1 MWVAVTRSCLT
12 IARGLS
18 LLIWSVSAWSLPTST
33 FQVTASIVAGCVI
46 SGTNTG
52 VFGTLNFGSQSGVS
66 TSVVSASYVQSITLN
81 LACTPGTT
89 LSMSIN
95 QGNNYTTTRN
105 LKLPN
110 FSNTVPY
117 TLYSNAS
124 RTTVIP
130 VNQAV
135 PLSYSNANNITLPIY
150 GQLKL
155 PGTARA
161 GVYTDTLTVTLSW

>member
-1 MWVAVTRSCLT
+1 VVLWRACLT
-12 IARGLS
+12 IARGLP
-18 LLIWSVSAWSLPTST
+18 LLIGSVNAWSLPGST

-52 VFGTLNFGSQSGVS
+52 VFGTLDFGTQSGVATSTVNASFVQS
-66 TSVVSASYVQSITLN
+66 TSIN

-95 QGNNYTTTRN
+95 QGSNFTTTRN

-110 FSNTVPY
+110 FTNTVPY
-117 TLYSNAS
+117 TLFSNAS

-135 PLSYSNANNITLPIY
+135 SLSYSNTNNITLPIY
-150 GQLKL
+150 GQLQL

>member
-1 MWVAVTRSCLT
+1 MVLWRLCLT
-12 IARGLS
+12 IARSLP
-18 LLIWSVSAWSLPTST
+18 LLIASVSAWSLPTST
-33 FQVTASIVAGCVI
+33 FQVTASVVAGCVI

-52 VFGTLNFGSQSGVS
+52 VFGTLDFGTQSGVATSTVNASFVQS
-66 TSVVSASYVQSITLN
+66 TSIN

-95 QGNNYTTTRN
+95 QGSNFTTTRN

-110 FSNTVPY
+110 FTNTVPY
-117 TLYSNAS
+117 TLFSNAS

-135 PLSYSNANNITLPIY
+135 SLSYSNANNITLPIY
-150 GQLKL
+150 GQLQL

>member
-1 MWVAVTRSCLT
+1 MVLWRACLT
-12 IARGLS
+12 IARGLP
-18 LLIWSVSAWSLPTST
+18 LLIGSVNAWSLPAST

-52 VFGTLNFGSQSGVS
+52 VFGTLDFGTQSGVATSTVNASFVQS
-66 TSVVSASYVQSITLN
+66 TSIN

-95 QGNNYTTTRN
+95 QGSNFTTTRN

-110 FSNTVPY
+110 FTNTVPY
-117 TLYSNAS
+117 TLFSNAS

-135 PLSYSNANNITLPIY
+135 SLSYSNANNITLPIY
-150 GQLKL
+150 GQLQL

>member
-1 MWVAVTRSCLT
+1 MVLWRACLT
-12 IARGLS
+12 IARGLP
-18 LLIWSVSAWSLPTST
+18 LLIGSVNVWSLPTST

-52 VFGTLNFGSQSGVS
+52 VFGTLDFGTQSGVATSTVNASFVQS
-66 TSVVSASYVQSITLN
+66 TSIN

-95 QGNNYTTTRN
+95 QGSNFTTTRN

-110 FSNTVPY
+110 FTNTIPY
-117 TLYSNAS
+117 TLFSNAS

-135 PLSYSNANNITLPIY
+135 SLSYSNANNITLPIY
-150 GQLKL
+150 GQLQL

>member
-1 MWVAVTRSCLT
+1 VVLWRACLT
-12 IARGLS
+12 IARGLP
-18 LLIWSVSAWSLPTST
+18 LLIGSVNAWSLPTST

-52 VFGTLNFGSQSGVS
+52 VFGTLDFGTQSGVATSTVNASFVQS
-66 TSVVSASYVQSITLN
+66 TSIN

-95 QGNNYTTTRN
+95 QGSNFTTTRN

-110 FSNTVPY
+110 FTNTIPY
-117 TLYSNAS
+117 TLFSNAS

-135 PLSYSNANNITLPIY
+135 SLSYSNANNITLPIY
-150 GQLKL
+150 GQLQL

>member
-1 MWVAVTRSCLT
+1 MVLWRACLT
-12 IARGLS
+12 IARGLP
-18 LLIWSVSAWSLPTST
+18 LLIGSVNAWSLPGST

-52 VFGTLNFGSQSGVS
+52 VFGTLDFGTQSGVATSTVNASFVQS
-66 TSVVSASYVQSITLN
+66 TSIN

-95 QGNNYTTTRN
+95 QGSNFTTTRN

-110 FSNTVPY
+110 FTNTVPY
-117 TLYSNAS
+117 TLFSNAS

-135 PLSYSNANNITLPIY
+135 SLSYSNANIITLPIY
-150 GQLKL
+150 GQLQL

>member
-1 MWVAVTRSCLT
+1 MRSAPADREYQRLE
-12 IARGLS
+12 
-18 LLIWSVSAWSLPTST
+18 SANQHLPGYR
-33 FQVTASIVAGCVI
+33 VDCGRLRDIR
-46 SGTNTG
+46 TNTG
-52 VFGTLNFGSQSGVS
+52 VFGTLNFGTQSGVAANTVNASYLQS
-66 TSVVSASYVQSITLN
+66 TSIN

-95 QGNNYTTTRN
+95 QGNNFTTTRN

-117 TLYSNAS
+117 TLFSNAS

-150 GQLKL
+150 GQLQL

>member
-1 MWVAVTRSCLT
+1 MVLWRACLT
-12 IARGLS
+12 IARGLP
-18 LLIWSVSAWSLPTST
+18 LLIGSVNAWSLPGST

-52 VFGTLNFGSQSGVS
+52 VFGTLDFGTQSGVATSTVNASFVQS
-66 TSVVSASYVQSITLN
+66 TSIN

-95 QGNNYTTTRN
+95 QGSNFTTSRN

-110 FSNTVPY
+110 FTNTVPY
-117 TLYSNAS
+117 TLFSNAS

-135 PLSYSNANNITLPIY
+135 SLSYSNANNITLPIY
-150 GQLKL
+150 GQLQL

>member
-1 MWVAVTRSCLT
+1 MVLWRACLT
-12 IARGLS
+12 IARGLP
-18 LLIWSVSAWSLPTST
+18 LLIGSVNAWSLPTST

-52 VFGTLNFGSQSGVS
+52 VFGTLDFGTQSGVATSTVNASFVQS
-66 TSVVSASYVQSITLN
+66 TSIN

-95 QGNNYTTTRN
+95 QGSNFTTTRN

-110 FSNTVPY
+110 FTNTVSY
-117 TLYSNAS
+117 TLFSNAS

-135 PLSYSNANNITLPIY
+135 SLSYSNANNITLPIY
-150 GQLKL
+150 GQLQL

>member
-12 IARGLS
+12 IVRGLS

-52 VFGTLNFGSQSGVS
+52 VFGTLNFGSQSGVA
-66 TSVVSASYVQSITLN
+66 TSVVSASYVQSTTLN

-150 GQLKL
+150 GQLQL
-155 PGTARA
+155 PGNARA
-161 GVYTDTLTVTLSW
+161 GVYSDTLTVTLSW

>member
-1 MWVAVTRSCLT
+1 LVLWRLCLT
-12 IARGLS
+12 IARSLP
-18 LLIWSVSAWSLPTST
+18 LLIASVSAWSLPTST
-33 FQVTASIVAGCVI
+33 FQVTASVVAGCVI

-52 VFGTLNFGSQSGVS
+52 VFGTLDFGTQSGVATSTVNASFVQS
-66 TSVVSASYVQSITLN
+66 TSIN

-95 QGNNYTTTRN
+95 QGSNFTTTRN

-110 FSNTVPY
+110 FTNTVPY
-117 TLYSNAS
+117 TLFSNAS

-135 PLSYSNANNITLPIY
+135 SLSYSNANNITLPIY
-150 GQLKL
+150 GQLQL

>member
-1 MWVAVTRSCLT
+1 VVLWRACLT
-12 IARGLS
+12 IARGLP
-18 LLIWSVSAWSLPTST
+18 LLIGSVNAWSLPTST

-52 VFGTLNFGSQSGVS
+52 VFGTLDFGTQSGVATSTVNASFVQS
-66 TSVVSASYVQSITLN
+66 TSIN

-95 QGNNYTTTRN
+95 QGSNFTTTRN

-110 FSNTVPY
+110 FTNTVPY
-117 TLYSNAS
+117 TLFSNAS
-124 RTTVIP
+124 RTTIIP

-135 PLSYSNANNITLPIY
+135 SLSYSNANNITLPIY
-150 GQLKL
+150 GQLQL

>member
-1 MWVAVTRSCLT
+1 MVLWRACLT
-12 IARGLS
+12 IARGLP
-18 LLIWSVSAWSLPTST
+18 LLIGSVNAWSLPTST

-52 VFGTLNFGSQSGVS
+52 VFGTLDFGTQSGVATSTVNASFVQS
-66 TSVVSASYVQSITLN
+66 TSIN

-95 QGNNYTTTRN
+95 QGSNFTTTRN

-110 FSNTVPY
+110 FTNTIPY
-117 TLYSNAS
+117 TLFSNAS
-124 RTTVIP
+124 RTMVIP

-135 PLSYSNANNITLPIY
+135 SLSYSNANNITLPIY
-150 GQLKL
+150 GQLQL

>member
-1 MWVAVTRSCLT
+1 MVLWRLCLT
-12 IARGLS
+12 IARSLP
-18 LLIWSVSAWSLPTST
+18 LLIASVSAWSLPTST
-33 FQVTASIVAGCVI
+33 FQVTASVVAGCVI

-52 VFGTLNFGSQSGVS
+52 VFGTLDFGTQSGVATSTVNASFVQS
-66 TSVVSASYVQSITLN
+66 TSIN

-95 QGNNYTTTRN
+95 QGSNFTTTRN

-110 FSNTVPY
+110 FTNTVPY
-117 TLYSNAS
+117 TLFSNAS

-135 PLSYSNANNITLPIY
+135 SLSYSNANNITLPIY
-150 GQLKL
+150 GQLQL
-155 PGTARA
+155 PGIARA